1 MNKKLIKIITASAL
15 SLSTIGVTSSFVDA
29 KGGSSGARSSSSAAR
44 SSSVSRS
51 TSSSKPSTSSSSSKP
66 SSSNSSKPSSSS
78 SSSKPSNSS
87 SSSKPTPNPNKPSS
101 NITNNKIANGTT
113 PSKPST
119 YNPNKNSFN
128 NNIYRDRYQDTL
140 RSNYHSSGFFSG
152 NSFLNTYLWWS
163 LFNHSSNRNNVQASD
178 KQKELV
184 QNIKDS
190 KTPVYMLEI
199 KTKSGEIKHISV
211 SKEQYNKV
219 NVNDYIVIKDGE
231 LEVKPKEGN

>member
-1 MNKKLIKIITASAL
+1 MNKKLIKVLTATAL
-15 SLSTIGVTSSFVDA
+15 SLSTIGTATSFVDA
-29 KGGSSGARSSSSAAR
+29 KGGSSGGRSSSAAR

-51 TSSSKPSTSSSSSKP
+51 TSSSKPSSSSSSSKP
-66 SSSNSSKPSSSS
+66 SS
-78 SSSKPSNSS
+78 SS

-101 NITNNKIANGTT
+101 NITNNKIANGTE

-128 NNIYRDRYQDTL
+128 NNVYRDRYQDTL

-163 LFNHSSNRNNVQASD
+163 LFNHSSNNNVHASD